1 MYSNAP
7 LFRLCRAW
15 RSRAGAIRPGFAFLL
30 FLSLSACA
38 RTLPASLSD
47 DPAIA
52 FAVLEQ
58 IPNEADQFFFA
69 VSINET
75 TAAEDEPTTLNSRFH
90 FASGGR
96 VRIESTGQVN
106 GLGATPSM
114 VSDGHEMAG
123 GRNGFEGQFVDFSR
137 EPVPGGLR
145 ADLTGSMLRWGANR
159 TLLQLVGGTPPVGM
173 VEEEA
178 DFEPGDPPLAHS
190 AIENASWG
198 LPETFDG
205 TPVRALTFS
214 LQHPVAAEVTTTIWL
229 DLETGLPVRQ
239 MVRLT
244 FDESERVTEEIYS
257 DWSFEAISS
266 FTFSL
271 PEQP

>member
-1 MYSNAP
+1 M
-7 LFRLCRAW
+7 
-15 RSRAGAIRPGFAFLL
+15 RSCFFTAMTFLL
-30 FLSLSACA
+30 VVLPACA
-38 RTLPASLSD
+38 QTPPASPST
-47 DPAIA
+47 DPALA
-52 FAVLEQ
+52 FATLEQ
-58 IPNEADQFFFA
+58 RLNNADQFSFA

-178 DFEPGDPPLAHS
+178 DFGPGDPLAHS

-205 TPVRALTFS
+205 TPVRPLTFS

-244 FDESERVTEEIYS
+244 FNESERVTEEIYS

-266 FTFSL
+266 STFSL